1 MCCNSVDYG
10 NIFTYDPDANIK
22 IHEMVEIALVG
33 KAFIIAM
40 TVLSI
45 WYTMQEGEIF
55 GFVTKYGDKYIP
67 EQIQP
72 PLYSCNVCMT
82 FWWGSGIYWLVW
94 RHNWVEWLIVVI
106 VAMGINATINKLEP
120 DK

>member
-1 MCCNSVDYG
+1 
-10 NIFTYDPDANIK
+10 
-22 IHEMVEIALVG
+22 MVEIALIG

-67 EQIQP
+67 EYLQP

-82 FWWGSGIYWLVW
+82 SGGVVLYTGYSGGSIG
-94 RHNWVEWLIVVI
+94 RS
-106 VAMGINATINKLEP
+106 G
-120 DK
+120 